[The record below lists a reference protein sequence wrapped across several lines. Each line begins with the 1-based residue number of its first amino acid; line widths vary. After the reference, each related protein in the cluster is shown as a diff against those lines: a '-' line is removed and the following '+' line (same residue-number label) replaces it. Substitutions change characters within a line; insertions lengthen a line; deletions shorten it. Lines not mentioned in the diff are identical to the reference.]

1 MKWLI
6 ERARYLSLIGGG
18 GLLVGAVAVALAAFN
33 YVSEKEK
40 MDELEIHP
48 EAEETRAQDLKN

>member
-6 ERARYLSLIGGG
+6 ERARYLSLIGAG
-18 GLLVGAVAVALAAFN
+18 GLLAVFN

-40 MDELEIHP
+40 MNELEIHP